1 MLDPVADGVG
11 EKMGPLVEQIGVDGA
26 LLDPGSRRHCWDN
39 VIEGYV
45 DGLQREA
52 VKKGHEDS
60 SQRERSEGVG
70 FSASPYHALAS
81 LHPREAA

>member
-1 MLDPVADGVG
+1 MLDPVADRVV
-11 EKMGPLVEQIGVDGA
+11 EKMGPLVEQISIDGT
-26 LLDPGSRRHCWDN
+26 LLDPGSRRHCRDN
-39 VIEGYV
+39 VLEGHV

-70 FSASPYHALAS
+70 FSASPSHALAS